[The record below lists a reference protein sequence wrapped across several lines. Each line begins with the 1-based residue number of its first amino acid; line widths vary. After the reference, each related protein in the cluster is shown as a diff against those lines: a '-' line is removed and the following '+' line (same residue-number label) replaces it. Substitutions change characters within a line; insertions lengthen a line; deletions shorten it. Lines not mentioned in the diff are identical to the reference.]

1 MNADTTSPK
10 QLPTSPRG
18 ALVETTIRVGRH
30 LEAELEEV
38 LGAHRL
44 SLQSYYVLTALAQAP
59 ERTLTQKQL
68 VSAAGRTSGTTSVRL
83 NRLTRAG
90 LIERVKDPEDGRAV
104 RVTLTDRG
112 ARLVDRAA
120 ETYAERASQL
130 TAGLDDGAADVS
142 AALTGWLEFFS
153 PTQRSALRL
162 GVAVA
167 PAAVANRMRRA
178 VGLAP
183 AAGLLV
189 MGVAPDSP
197 AAVAG
202 LDQGDLI
209 QTVSGES
216 IHSTGDLERALT
228 QVHETVTLGL
238 LRGADARNAEVSFP

>member
-1 MNADTTSPK
+1 MSIETSH
-10 QLPTSPRG
+10 THD
-18 ALVETTIRVGRH
+18 LVETTIRVGRH

-44 SLQSYYVLTALAQAP
+44 SLQSFFVLSALAQAP

-68 VSAAGRTSGTTSVRL
+68 GSAVGRTSGTTSVRL
-83 NRLTRAG
+83 NRLARAG
-90 LIERVKDPEDGRAV
+90 LIERAKDPDDGRAV

-112 ARLVDRAA
+112 ARLVDTAA
-120 ETYAERASQL
+120 ETYSERAAQL
-130 TAGLDDGAADVS
+130 TAGLDGGADVS

-153 PTQRSALRL
+153 PTQRTALRL

-167 PAAVANRMRRA
+167 PAAVGNRMRRA

-183 AAGLLV
+183 ATGLLV
-189 MGVAPDSP
+189 MGVEPDSP

-209 QTVSGES
+209 QTAAGQP

-228 QVHETVTLGL
+228 QVHEHVTLGL
-238 LRGADARNAEVSFP
+238 LRGSDTRDAKVQFP

>member
-1 MNADTTSPK
+1 MSTETSSVPD
-10 QLPTSPRG
+10 
-18 ALVETTIRVGRH
+18 LVETVIRVGRH

-38 LGAHRL
+38 LGTHRL
-44 SLQSYYVLTALAQAP
+44 SLQSFFVLSALAQAP

-83 NRLTRAG
+83 HRLARAG

-112 ARLVDRAA
+112 GRLADRAA
-120 ETYAERASQL
+120 ETYRDRASQL
-130 TAGLDDGAADVS
+130 TAGLDEGAPEVT

-153 PTQRSALRL
+153 PARRVALRL
-162 GVAVA
+162 GVVVA

-183 AAGLLV
+183 TNGLLV
-189 MGVAPDSP
+189 IGVEPDGP
-197 AAVAG
+197 AAAAS

-209 QTVSGES
+209 QTVSGQP
-216 IHSTGDLERALT
+216 IHSTGDLERALAH
-228 QVHETVTLGL
+228 VRERVTIGV
-238 LRGADARNAEVSFP
+238 LRGADARQVEVSFP

>member
-1 MNADTTSPK
+1 MHIETAKHTDP
-10 QLPTSPRG
+10 
-18 ALVETTIRVGRH
+18 VETTIRVGRH

-44 SLQSYYVLTALAQAP
+44 SLQSYFVLSALAQAP

-68 VSAAGRTSGTTSVRL
+68 GSAVGRTSGTTSVRL
-83 NRLTRAG
+83 NRLARAG
-90 LIERVKDPEDGRAV
+90 LIERAKDPEDGRAV

-112 ARLVDRAA
+112 ARLVEGATETYTERAA
-120 ETYAERASQL
+120 QL
-130 TAGLDDGAADVS
+130 TAGLDDGAPDVG

-183 AAGLLV
+183 ATGLLV
-189 MGVAPDSP
+189 MGVEPDSP

-209 QTVSGES
+209 QTVAGEP

-228 QVHETVTLGL
+228 QVHDAVTLGL
-238 LRGADARNAEVSFP
+238 LRGADARDAEVRFP

>member
-1 MNADTTSPK
+1 MSTETTLHIDP
-10 QLPTSPRG
+10 
-18 ALVETTIRVGRH
+18 VETTIRVARH
-30 LEAELEEV
+30 LEADLEEV

-44 SLQSYYVLTALAQAP
+44 SLQSYFVLSALAQAP

-68 VSAAGRTSGTTSVRL
+68 GAAAGRTSGATSVRL

-112 ARLVDRAA
+112 ARLVERAA
-120 ETYAERASQL
+120 ETYTERAAQL
-130 TAGLDDGAADVS
+130 TAGLDDGAPDVS
-142 AALTGWLEFFS
+142 TALSGWLEFFS

-183 AAGLLV
+183 ATGLLV
-189 MGVAPDSP
+189 LGVEPDSP

-209 QTVSGES
+209 QTVAGQP
-216 IHSTGDLERALT
+216 IYSTGDLERALT
-228 QVHETVTLGL
+228 HVRDTVTLGL
-238 LRGADARNAEVSFP
+238 LRGADARDAEVRF

>member
-1 MNADTTSPK
+1 MHTESSP
-10 QLPTSPRG
+10 TYD
-18 ALVETTIRVGRH
+18 LVETTIRVGRH

-44 SLQSYYVLTALAQAP
+44 SLQSYFVLSALAQAP
-59 ERTLTQKQL
+59 QRTLTQKQL

-120 ETYAERASQL
+120 ATYIERASQL
-130 TAGLDDGAADVS
+130 MARLDGDVADVS

-178 VGLAP
+178 VGLTSAT
-183 AAGLLV
+183 GLLV
-189 MGVAPDSP
+189 MGVEPDSP

-209 QTVSGES
+209 QTVSGQP

-228 QVHETVTLGL
+228 QVRESVTLGL
-238 LRGADARNAEVSFP
+238 LRGAEERDAEVRFP

>member
-1 MNADTTSPK
+1 VATETTSRTDP
-10 QLPTSPRG
+10 
-18 ALVETTIRVGRH
+18 VETTIRVGRH

-44 SLQSYYVLTALAQAP
+44 SLQSYFVLSALAQAP

-83 NRLTRAG
+83 NRLARAG
-90 LIERVKDPEDGRAV
+90 LIERAKDPEDGRAV
-104 RVTLTDRG
+104 RVTLTERG

-120 ETYAERASQL
+120 QTYTERASQL
-130 TAGLDDGAADVS
+130 TAGLDDGAPDVT

-153 PTQRSALRL
+153 PARRSAPRL
-162 GVAVA
+162 GVSVA

-178 VGLAP
+178 VGLDP
-183 AAGLLV
+183 TNGLLV
-189 MGVAPDSP
+189 IGVEPDSP
-197 AAVAG
+197 AAAAG

-209 QTVSGES
+209 QIVSGQP

-228 QVHETVTLGL
+228 QVQETATIGL
-238 LRGADARNAEVSFP
+238 LRGADTRDAEVSFP

>member
-1 MNADTTSPK
+1 MSTETTSHIDP
-10 QLPTSPRG
+10 
-18 ALVETTIRVGRH
+18 VETTIRIGRH

-44 SLQSYYVLTALAQAP
+44 SLQSYFVLMALAQAP

-68 VSAAGRTSGTTSVRL
+68 GAAGGRTSGTTSVRL
-83 NRLTRAG
+83 NRLARAG

-112 ARLVDRAA
+112 AQMVERAT
-120 ETYAERASQL
+120 ETYTERASQL
-130 TAGLDDGAADVS
+130 TAGLDVGAADVS
-142 AALTGWLEFFS
+142 AALTAWLEFFS

-167 PAAVANRMRRA
+167 PASVANRMRRA
-178 VGLAP
+178 VGLAS

-189 MGVAPDSP
+189 MGVEPDSP

-209 QTVSGES
+209 QTVSGQP

-228 QVHETVTLGL
+228 QVHETVTIGVLG
-238 LRGADARNAEVSFP
+238 GADARDVEVRFP

>member
-1 MNADTTSPK
+1 VSTETTSRIDP
-10 QLPTSPRG
+10 
-18 ALVETTIRVGRH
+18 VETTIRIGRH

-44 SLQSYYVLTALAQAP
+44 SLQSYFVLSALAQAP

-68 VSAAGRTSGTTSVRL
+68 GAAAGRTSGTTSVRL

-112 ARLVDRAA
+112 VQMVERAA
-120 ETYAERASQL
+120 ETYTERASQL

-178 VGLAP
+178 VGLAS
-183 AAGLLV
+183 ATGLLV
-189 MGVAPDSP
+189 MGVEPESP
-197 AAVAG
+197 AADAG

-209 QTVSGES
+209 QTVAGQA

-228 QVHETVTLGL
+228 QVHETVTIGL
-238 LRGADARNAEVSFP
+238 LRGADARDVEVRF